1 MQSGIKRQQGMTF
14 LGLVIVV
21 AAIVFLA
28 MVGMKMVP
36 AYIEFMGV
44 KKAITRIASEPN
56 FNDMGKKEIMQAF
69 DKAASA
75 TYVEVVKGSDL
86 VIESGDA
93 GKVITVDYQVVKPIA
108 ANVSVQMDFHA
119 STAK

>member
-1 MQSGIKRQQGMTF
+1 MQNSMEKQQQGMTF
-14 LGLVIVV
+14 IGLVIVV
-21 AAIVFLA
+21 GAIVFLA
-28 MVGMKMVP
+28 MIGMKMVP

-44 KKAITRIASEPN
+44 KKAITHIASEPN
-56 FNDMGKKEIMQAF
+56 FNDMSKKEIAVMF

-93 GKVITVDYQVVKPIA
+93 GKVVTVDYQVVKPII

-119 STAK
+119 SSK

>member
-1 MQSGIKRQQGMTF
+1 MQIGVKKQQGMTF

-28 MVGMKMVP
+28 MIGMKMVP

-44 KKAITRIASEPN
+44 KKAITRIAAEPD

-93 GKVITVDYQVVKPIA
+93 GKVITVDYQVVKPII

-119 STAK
+119 SSK

>member
-1 MQSGIKRQQGMTF
+1 MQIGVKKQQGMTF
-14 LGLVIVV
+14 IGLVLVV

-28 MVGMKMVP
+28 MIGMKMVP

-44 KKAITRIASEPN
+44 QKAITRIAAEPG
-56 FNDMGKKEIMQAF
+56 FNDMSKKEIMQAF

-86 VIESGDA
+86 VVENGDL
-93 GKVITVDYQVVKPIA
+93 GKVLSVEYQVVKPIA
-108 ANVSVQMDFHA
+108 ANVSVVMDFHA
-119 STAK
+119 TSAK